1 MKYEVSLEPIPTPRT
16 TLVIYNPRCIT
27 AFMKLTLIHTNGEKL
42 PRQYRHQMTGLTI
55 LVMRK
60 QAEWD
65 AWTLSTT
72 TDSAGDREGG
82 AKALLGHQPGSPSL
96 GGLCPPRAHTSSGSL
111 QAGPLSLRV
120 PPPITVPLS
129 FSLQRGELRSERAPP
144 ST

>member
-42 PRQYRHQMTGLTI
+42 PRQCRYQMTGLTI

-65 AWTLSTT
+65 AWT
-72 TDSAGDREGG
+72 REGG
-82 AKALLGHQPGSPSL
+82 AKALLCRQPGSPSL
-96 GGLCPPRAHTSSGSL
+96 GGLCPPRAHTYSGSS